1 MWTTVLVLAVAVN
14 VEPTRIGLLPLLLSR
29 PKPLLQLLAFLA
41 GSMSVSL
48 GFGLLVLFVF
58 ERNPFGDSSSNG
70 GMAQIL
76 VGAVALTI
84 AAAMAIRWLSKRDS
98 AALEQR
104 TPAEP
109 RPPGRVE
116 KLTTT
121 VRRVLGR
128 SRSPWLSGI
137 VGVGAGLPS
146 VDYLAVLLVIGTS
159 GAGPTEQAAA
169 LVTVILLSSLVI
181 MVPLVGYLVAPAKTL
196 VLIDRFGAWTRSR
209 SGIEYAMLLALIGIL
224 LIGLGWSHL

>member
-1 MWTTVLVLAVAVN
+1 MWTTVLVLAIAVN
-14 VEPTRIGLLPLLLSR
+14 LEPTRIGLLPLLLSR
-29 PKPLLQLLAFLA
+29 PRPLLQLLAYLA
-41 GSMSVSL
+41 GSMSVSF

-70 GMAQIL
+70 GIAQIL

-84 AAAMAIRWLSKRDS
+84 AAAMAVRWVSKRDS

-109 RPPGRVE
+109 PPPGRVD
-116 KLTTT
+116 KFATT

-128 SRSPWLSGI
+128 SHSPWLSGL
-137 VGVGAGLPS
+137 VGVGVGLPS

-159 GAGPTEQAAA
+159 GAAPTEQAAA

-181 MVPLVGYLVAPAKTL
+181 MVPLIGYLIAPAKTL
-196 VLIDRFGAWTRSR
+196 DLIDRFGAWTRAR
-209 SGIEYAMLLALIGIL
+209 SAVEYAGLLALIGIL